1 MSSITPKNQ
10 PWQVL
15 LVGSA
20 ILAIALPFISLK
32 PIFILFL
39 ILIYYLSITLF
50 INNKIGLYFL
60 IFLRPVF
67 DLFYSEPIMVFGQN
81 IKFSFII
88 GGITLLFAG
97 YIVYKNFSKFKEL
110 PLLIPVFLFLLI
122 AFASSFTSGH
132 IATGLTECFRLLSI
146 FSLFALGF
154 ILTDS
159 AKDFIRIIKIIAVSA
174 IIPSIVALYQFITK
188 TGMSLPFEGI
198 YNRIYGTFAHPNLF
212 AYYLVISITI
222 TLFIFLISN
231 RKRINN
237 MMFIALMPFFITMLI
252 LTFTRGAWLA
262 LLMTVAL
269 IGVIKFRK
277 LLVISFFILLVL
289 FVSSESINT
298 RVKDLIPSN
307 NQYSSIDWRI
317 RLWQDSINYVQEEKI
332 LGHGTGFAKE
342 LILQK
347 RGESFGSSDPHND
360 YLKIALENGYLGLGA
375 YLLIILSLFFHLLK
389 KYRATE
395 LANFKI
401 MILLTIGLTF
411 SLYTMSFA
419 DNILRNTALEWSY
432 WALIGG
438 LFAIPTAKAK
448 TVSAENVN

>member
-1 MSSITPKNQ
+1 MSTITPQGQ
-10 PWQVL
+10 PWQILLIATVL
-15 LVGSA
+15 
-20 ILAIALPFISLK
+20 LAIALPFIALK

-39 ILIYYLSITLF
+39 ILIYYLFIILF
-50 INNKIGLYFL
+50 INNKTGLYFL

-67 DLFYSEPIMVFGQN
+67 DIFYSEPIIVFGKN

-88 GGITLLFAG
+88 GGITLFFAS
-97 YIVYKNFSKFKEL
+97 YIIHNNFDKFKKL
-110 PLLIPVFLFLLI
+110 PLLIPISLFLLV
-122 AFASSFTSGH
+122 AFASSFASGH
-132 IATGLTECFRLLSI
+132 IAIGLTECFRLLSI
-146 FSLFALGF
+146 FSLFALSF

-159 AKDFIRIIKIIAVSA
+159 TKDFIRVIKIIAVSA
-174 IIPSIVALYQFITK
+174 IIPSLVALYQFVTK
-188 TGMSLPFEGI
+188 TGMSLPFEWI

-222 TLFIFLISN
+222 TLFIYLISN

-237 MMFIALMPFFITMLI
+237 LMFILLLPFFTTMLV

-269 IGVIKFRK
+269 IGIIKFRK
-277 LLVISFFILLVL
+277 LLVISFFVLLVL
-289 FVSSESINT
+289 FVSSESVNT
-298 RVKDLIPSN
+298 RVRDLIPSN

-317 RLWQDSINYVQEEKI
+317 RLWEDSINYVQEEKL
-332 LGHGTGFAKE
+332 LGHGTGYAKE

-375 YLLIILSLFFHLLK
+375 YILIIFFLFSNLLS
-389 KYRATE
+389 KYRKAE
-395 LANFKI
+395 LANFKVL
-401 MILLTIGLTF
+401 ILLTIGLTF

-419 DNILRNTALEWSY
+419 DNILRNTALEWAY
-432 WALIGG
+432 WTLIGG
-438 LFAIPTAKAK
+438 LFAIPTAKTK
-448 TVSAENVN
+448 TIQTENIN

>member
-1 MSSITPKNQ
+1 MSTITPRSQ
-10 PWQVL
+10 PWQIL
-15 LVGSA
+15 LIATGL
-20 ILAIALPFISLK
+20 LAIALPFLALK

-39 ILIYYLSITLF
+39 ILIYYLFIILF
-50 INNKIGLYFL
+50 INNKTGLYFL
-60 IFLRPVF
+60 IFLRPIF
-67 DLFYSEPIMVFGQN
+67 DLFSSEPIIILGQN

-88 GGITLLFAG
+88 GGITLFFAG
-97 YIVYKNFSKFKEL
+97 YVIYHNFPKFKNT
-110 PLLIPVFLFLLI
+110 PLLIPISIFLFI
-122 AFASSFTSGH
+122 AFASSFASGH

-159 AKDFIRIIKIIAVSA
+159 TKDFIRIIKIIALSA
-174 IIPSIVALYQFITK
+174 IIPSTVALYQFITK

-231 RKRINN
+231 RKKMNN
-237 MMFIALMPFFITMLI
+237 LMFIILMPFFITMLI

-269 IGVIKFRK
+269 IGIIKFRK
-277 LLVISFFILLVL
+277 LLVISFFVLLAL
-289 FVSSESINT
+289 FISSEAVNT
-298 RVKDLIPSN
+298 RIKDFIPSN
-307 NQYSSIDWRI
+307 NQYSSIDWRMD
-317 RLWQDSINYVQEEKI
+317 LWQDSIGYVQEEKVF
-332 LGHGTGFAKE
+332 GHGTGFAKE

-389 KYRATE
+389 KYRKTE
-395 LANFKI
+395 LANFKVL
-401 MILLTIGLTF
+401 ILLTIGLTI

-419 DNILRNTALEWSY
+419 DNILRNTALQWSY

-438 LFAIPTAKAK
+438 LFAIQTSKAK
-448 TVSAENVN
+448 TVSVENVN